1 MNHYITPDN
10 KTWGFDDTQV
20 SLIPSDAVLIPT
32 SFTFDKYPYLT
43 LVNGVVE
50 YNQSAHDAVTA
61 QAQAAEQVQATAKAS
76 AISKLTAL
84 GLTSAEITALTGVT
98 V

>member
-43 LVNGVVE
+43 LVNGEIV
-50 YNQSAHDAVTA
+50 YNQTQHDADKTA
-61 QAQAAEQVQATAKAS
+61 LQALITTAASTRAS
-76 AISKLTAL
+76 AMAKLNAL
-84 GLTSAEITALTGVT
+84 GITADEIKSILG
-98 V
+98 